1 MKKIIEMSNTEAKDF
16 FLKSSSYFNMALPEY
31 FDFSSL
37 LEDVDNKINNNTL
50 ISLQTTKPENIPNI
64 NFEINH
70 NKDSKYAWRKFQMIH
85 PALYINLVNIITQ
98 KNNWNTIIKRINE
111 FKNNKNIICCSDLIE
126 SSSKKKDQ
134 GATINSW
141 WNNFEQESIKMSL
154 EFNWIGVTDIT
165 NCYGSIYTHSI
176 SWALHGIETA
186 KTNKNNKKLI
196 GNNIDQAIR
205 CMNHGQTNG
214 IPQGS
219 TLMDFIAEII
229 LGYGDTLISSAIKES
244 DITSKEQYK
253 ILRYRDDY
261 RIFTNSETTLNKILK
276 ILSEQLSKLNFK
288 MNTNKTIISDDVISN
303 SIKYDKIESLYLNLK
318 QQKTIQKKL
327 LLIRD
332 FSKKHVNTGTL
343 KKLLIELYKND
354 IEKIK
359 NKSEDNIELISIVVD
374 LMFKNSAIYPIA
386 ITILS
391 KLLSFE
397 TDNTNIIQNIE
408 RKFSILPNT
417 DYLSIW
423 LQRITITYNKNKKF
437 NSPICNKIYN
447 KNTKIWNSD
456 WINLDINEN
465 LILNEEIIDKLSPVI
480 PSLTLDI
487 FDRY

>member
-1 MKKIIEMSNTEAKDF
+1 
-16 FLKSSSYFNMALPEY
+16 
-31 FDFSSL
+31 
-37 LEDVDNKINNNTL
+37 
-50 ISLQTTKPENIPNI
+50 
-64 NFEINH
+64 
-70 NKDSKYAWRKFQMIH
+70 
-85 PALYINLVNIITQ
+85 
-98 KNNWNTIIKRINE
+98 
-111 FKNNKNIICCSDLIE
+111 
-126 SSSKKKDQ
+126 
-134 GATINSW
+134 
-141 WNNFEQESIKMSL
+141 
-154 EFNWIGVTDIT
+154 
-165 NCYGSIYTHSI
+165 
-176 SWALHGIETA
+176 
-186 KTNKNNKKLI
+186 
-196 GNNIDQAIR
+196 
-205 CMNHGQTNG
+205 
-214 IPQGS
+214 
-219 TLMDFIAEII
+219 MDFIAEII

-359 NKSEDNIELISIVVD
+359 NKREDNIELISIVVD

>member
-1 MKKIIEMSNTEAKDF
+1 MSNTEAKDF

-318 QQKTIQKKL
+318 QQKTIQK
-327 LLIRD
+327 
-332 FSKKHVNTGTL
+332 NYY
-343 KKLLIELYKND
+343 LYETFRKN
-354 IEKIK
+354 
-359 NKSEDNIELISIVVD
+359 
-374 LMFKNSAIYPIA
+374 M
-386 ITILS
+386 
-391 KLLSFE
+391 
-397 TDNTNIIQNIE
+397 
-408 RKFSILPNT
+408 
-417 DYLSIW
+417 
-423 LQRITITYNKNKKF
+423 
-437 NSPICNKIYN
+437 
-447 KNTKIWNSD
+447 
-456 WINLDINEN
+456 
-465 LILNEEIIDKLSPVI
+465 
-480 PSLTLDI
+480 
-487 FDRY
+487 